1 MWIPGGM
8 IFLAALSVVF
18 FRWQV
23 AGGAD
28 GAARPD
34 PDGDPCRLGSP
45 SPRSRRSSCS

>member
-1 MWIPGGM
+1 VGGLIMWIPGGM

-28 GAARPD
+28 GVAHPTRTVTRA
-34 PDGDPCRLGSP
+34 G
-45 SPRSRRSSCS
+45 